1 MTEQKIIEVCA
12 GTILA
17 VVLPAD
23 VYLLLAFLMI
33 LVDSVFGII
42 TIKKRGDKFYFKK
55 LIFNGILVKTTVY
68 SLIILTIYWTDT
80 ILIDSIIGKSHIVT
94 KIGTLFI
101 LMNEIG
107 SIIKHFKIITN
118 SNLSKNKTML
128 NSAIVFFREIIKK
141 IWK

>member
-12 GTILA
+12 GAVLA

-33 LVDSVFGII
+33 LVDSVFGLIS
-42 TIKKRGDKFYFKK
+42 IKKRGDKFDFKN
-55 LIFNGILVKTTVY
+55 LIFYGILVKITVY

-80 ILIDSIIGKSHIVT
+80 ILIDSIIEQSHVVT

-118 SNLSKNKTML
+118 SNISENKTML
-128 NSAIVFFREIIKK
+128 NTAIVFFRDIIKK